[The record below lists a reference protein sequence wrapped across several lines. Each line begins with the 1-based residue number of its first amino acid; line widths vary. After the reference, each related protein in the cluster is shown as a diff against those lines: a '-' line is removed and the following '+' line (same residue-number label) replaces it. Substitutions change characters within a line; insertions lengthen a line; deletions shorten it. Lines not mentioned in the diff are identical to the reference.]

1 MGWTCPECGL
11 DYGTI
16 APTDTPVAVRSY
28 PRRFRALLAGFDEDE
43 DADALVR
50 RKPDERTWSALA
62 YTAHVADLL
71 GAMAD
76 AIGRMLVDDQP
87 TLSLPDRGA
96 PGFEEAAN
104 AEPVEAVLDR
114 LGAAAERLAAVLE
127 GVPAG
132 DWKRTATFPRGERDV
147 LALARNAVHEG
158 HHHLRD
164 VERVLSV
171 VRGRPTSRD

>member
-43 DADALVR
+43 DAEALVR

-62 YTAHVADLL
+62 YTAHVAGLL
-71 GAMAD
+71 DAIAD
-76 AIGRMLVDDQP
+76 AIGRMLVDDNP
-87 TLSLPDRGA
+87 TLSFPDPDA

-132 DWKRTATFPRGERDV
+132 DWGRTATFPWGERDV
-147 LALARNAVHEG
+147 LAMARNAVHEG
-158 HHHLRD
+158 YHHLRD
-164 VERVLSV
+164 VERVLTA